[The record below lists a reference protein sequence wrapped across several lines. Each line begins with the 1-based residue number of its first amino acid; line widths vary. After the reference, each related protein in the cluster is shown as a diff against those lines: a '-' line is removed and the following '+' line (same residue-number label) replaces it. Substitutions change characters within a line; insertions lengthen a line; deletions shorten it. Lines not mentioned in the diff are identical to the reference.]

1 MTLGIVNQLEDKKES
16 AVQFEKPILHD
27 VGLIYL
33 PISTYRTSETQQ
45 CTNKSENTH
54 MTSGTA
60 NQLDDRKGSTV
71 LVGKPEIHVEK
82 VHKAPQ
88 KALSNQLEHQ
98 DSYRTYVDEHYVKIN
113 EPARTGG
120 SSAISSQK

>member
-1 MTLGIVNQLEDKKES
+1 MTLGI
-16 AVQFEKPILHD
+16 
-27 VGLIYL
+27 
-33 PISTYRTSETQQ
+33 
-45 CTNKSENTH
+45 
-54 MTSGTA
+54 A
-60 NQLDDRKGSTV
+60 NQSDDRKGSTV

-82 VHKAPQ
+82 VHEAPQ